1 MFGRKACDRILAQF
15 KDFVLEIKQNYLAEF
30 LSFNMSTDRLDEF
43 YWNFMNDAKHAK
55 MWEVFRIIFTLPH
68 GQAAVEREFSVN
80 SQLLVENLQVAL
92 CIVVSRVMLII
103 SASFF

>member
-1 MFGRKACDRILAQF
+1 MFGRSLRQNSCSVQRLCIGN
-15 KDFVLEIKQNYLAEF
+15 KQSYLAEF

-43 YWNFMNDAKHAK
+43 YWNYMNDAKHA
-55 MWEVFRIIFTLPH
+55 IIFTLPH
-68 GQAAVEREFSVN
+68 GQAAVERECSVN